1 MSRQPE
7 WTVVLLG
14 TSLSIVCGLG
24 RGDWAVRYQTVLR
37 CNCPVGVPSFASP
50 FHNKRVTGHRAEG
63 RPTKSEVSPWAQM
76 QRAVQGGHLAVGVGG
91 RRTGQRSDPTEPVSA
106 GTAAP
111 KWGGAGHH
119 QLAQLALHHLLQ
131 RMCEVQ
137 WALADMELKVG
148 TYLKVPNSEV
158 LLGLPKG
165 NGCPEDR
172 EQRAVSAALSYRLLA
187 CLIASVSFH
196 STSTRSLNVKTSL
209 GASNSDSLSAV
220 STDKAREP
228 K

>member
-1 MSRQPE
+1 
-7 WTVVLLG
+7 T
-14 TSLSIVCGLG
+14 
-24 RGDWAVRYQTVLR
+24 
-37 CNCPVGVPSFASP
+37 
-50 FHNKRVTGHRAEG
+50 
-63 RPTKSEVSPWAQM
+63 SPWAQV

-111 KWGGAGHH
+111 KWG
-119 QLAQLALHHLLQ
+119 QLDTTSWPNWHCTTSFSACV
-131 RMCEVQ
+131 R
-137 WALADMELKVG
+137 WALADMELTLG
-148 TYLKVPNSEV
+148 RYLPNSEV
-158 LLGLPKG
+158 LLGLPNG

-172 EQRAVSAALSYRLLA
+172 EQRAVSAALSSRLLA
-187 CLIASVSFH
+187 CLIASVFFH
-196 STSTRSLNVKTSL
+196 LTSTRSLDVKTSI